1 MSQTSVPA
9 TTPTT
14 AAATAK
20 APASRENTRRTEVG
34 KVVSTK
40 MTKTIVVEVEQAKR
54 HRRYEKILRRQSRR
68 FAHDEEGKARLG
80 DIVEIEATR
89 RLSKNKRWRL
99 LRVVRA
105 ADPNSQIVVPG
116 VTT

>member
-1 MSQTSVPA
+1 M
-9 TTPTT
+9 
-14 AAATAK
+14 
-20 APASRENTRRTEVG
+20 
-34 KVVSTK
+34 VSTK

-80 DIVEIEATR
+80 DLVEIEATR

-116 VTT
+116 VTSGVTN